1 MTSKRWVVR
10 GGISR
15 EAARESSARRAR
27 EPGRRGNGSGPI
39 GTGTGTGIA
48 GGDALVRL
56 GDILLGSCVIG
67 LLVRLVV
74 RNGIFGECLSAGEH
88 ERAIESGSS
97 SVLHAGE
104 ELPHLAAKG
113 HGHAAVH
120 ERLELELAARRVG
133 TRTSGRAT
141 LEDGLH
147 GVEGVSAPNVGGRGR
162 GRRGCAGGFR
172 GGDAAV
178 LAAGQERVPSVR
190 ALRLLVDVQRCVR
203 AILADVLGLDL
214 RREREGR

>member
-1 MTSKRWVVR
+1 M
-10 GGISR
+10 
-15 EAARESSARRAR
+15 
-27 EPGRRGNGSGPI
+27 
-39 GTGTGTGIA
+39 
-48 GGDALVRL
+48 LY
-56 GDILLGSCVIG
+56 
-67 LLVRLVV
+67 
-74 RNGIFGECLSAGEH
+74 
-88 ERAIESGSS
+88 
-97 SVLHAGE
+97 AGE

-162 GRRGCAGGFR
+162 GRRGCAGGFLG

-190 ALRLLVDVQRCVR
+190 ALRLLIDVQRCVR